1 MEPKWSWRIG
11 KAKVV
16 GWWVGGRETRRE
28 FVVGGMVKDSKGQ
41 AFELKICSKQLTPK
55 VS

>member
-1 MEPKWSWRIG
+1 MELEDQKSKG
-11 KAKVV
+11 GGVV

>member
-1 MEPKWSWRIG
+1 MELEDWKSKG
-11 KAKVV
+11 GGVV
-16 GWWVGGRETRRE
+16 GWWKRMRRE